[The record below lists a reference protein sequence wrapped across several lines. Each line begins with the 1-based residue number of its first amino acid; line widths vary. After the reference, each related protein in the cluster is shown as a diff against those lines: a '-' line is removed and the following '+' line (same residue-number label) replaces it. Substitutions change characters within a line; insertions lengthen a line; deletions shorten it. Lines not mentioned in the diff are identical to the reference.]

1 MIDWLESTDP
11 DLEPEPSPMSAV
23 TMRLRA
29 TLAQRLLDSWYYP
42 LQVGQVLPALPIW
55 LKERQAVSLELE
67 SCYEEHCRLL
77 RIA

>member
-1 MIDWLESTDP
+1 
-11 DLEPEPSPMSAV
+11 
-23 TMRLRA
+23 MRLRA